1 MGVVWEDGRLGR
13 DWSFSEGE
21 RAEGSSCEA
30 TEASLESIP
39 TDEASGPSADMVGS
53 RTAVGPIRRRL
64 AEGSSTGDRGDRL
77 GRTGL
82 AVLAVLALAAA
93 GTNGCESGTTLGG
106 VPQESDCVRLMGFV
120 LVKGGVAADGAVC
133 GLSCREKR

>member
-1 MGVVWEDGRLGR
+1 MGR

-39 TDEASGPSADMVGS
+39 TDEASGPSADMVGGK
-53 RTAVGPIRRRL
+53 TAVGSIRRRL

-82 AVLAVLALAAA
+82 AVLAVLALAGA

-120 LVKGGVAADGAVC
+120 LVKGGVAAEGAVC
-133 GLSCREKR
+133 GLSCREER